1 MIRVFS
7 SHRQRNTPR
16 QNNPHHAE
24 AEHHHHHYGPETR
37 NSPRRADD
45 TGRYGGDGGAEAE
58 YVCHAGVGRRD
69 DHGPMRYTDGR
80 DGESGSGRGHIGR
93 GREDTSGAGGAYQP
107 QFPGRYHNDGG
118 NETGVGDEDRN
129 NRRQLHGGGGAGFT
143 AKVPRDSSSSGSSD
157 QRSNSRR
164 IIHVGLG
171 EENKSTTQMGYD
183 KAKRVELSS
192 GKHGQTSRS
201 VSLYFYAHDTTGKLL
216 INAIVG
222 LCRQR

>member
-1 MIRVFS
+1 
-7 SHRQRNTPR
+7 
-16 QNNPHHAE
+16 
-24 AEHHHHHYGPETR
+24 
-37 NSPRRADD
+37 
-45 TGRYGGDGGAEAE
+45 
-58 YVCHAGVGRRD
+58 
-69 DHGPMRYTDGR
+69 
-80 DGESGSGRGHIGR
+80 
-93 GREDTSGAGGAYQP
+93 GGAYQP

-201 VSLYFYAHDTTGKLL
+201 IQSPPPSVRRQLASPKVSLLASDD
-216 INAIVG
+216 APARVQ
-222 LCRQR
+222 QRENISPARVRRLQAEGSQ